1 MKKRTKIIIVL
12 SVVLAVVAALLG
24 IFLSGNTLITDV
36 LVKSPAEQI
45 KILEV
50 QYKIT
55 KKTIVLRNL
64 CDALYSADEEE
75 NSYEYHEKRAHYF
88 GLYLEGGN
96 ELDRSS
102 FAMYIFSL
110 SIISET
116 EKIKTEIDNYLKKD
130 LSDRDFDILY
140 FTLLTLQRNGSPE
153 EKEYAKEVANRILDG
168 SYLKSNSKTE
178 YEELVNKYKLLAE
191 QS

>member
-1 MKKRTKIIIVL
+1 MKKRTKIIIIVL
-12 SVVLAVVAALLG
+12 SAVLAVVAVPLG
-24 IFLSGNTLITDV
+24 IFFSGNTLLTDV
-36 LVKSPAEQI
+36 LVKNPASQV

-55 KKTIVLRNL
+55 KKPIVLKSL
-64 CDALYSADEEE
+64 CDALYSADEEDD
-75 NSYEYHEKRAHYF
+75 SYEHHEKVAHYF

-96 ELDRSS
+96 DLVLSG
-102 FAMYIFSL
+102 FPMYIHSL

-130 LSDRDFDILY
+130 LSDSDFNRLY
-140 FTLLTLQRNGSPE
+140 FTLLGLKQYGSQE
-153 EKEYAKEVANRILDG
+153 EKEYVKEVANRILDG

-178 YEELVNKYKLLAE
+178 YEELVNRYTLLAE
-191 QS
+191 